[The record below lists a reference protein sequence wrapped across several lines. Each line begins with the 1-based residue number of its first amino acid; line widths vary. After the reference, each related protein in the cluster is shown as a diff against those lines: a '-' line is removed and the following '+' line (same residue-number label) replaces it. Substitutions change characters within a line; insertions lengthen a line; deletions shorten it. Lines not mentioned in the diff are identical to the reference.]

1 MGGGRKKVGAENP
14 KLLRLAR
21 GPLDTWLVHG
31 VTDRWGVRYGKGI
44 RGGGSG
50 RWAGGLGPARVVGK
64 SGLIGRV

>member
-31 VTDRWGVRYGKGI
+31 VTDRWGLGTGKI
-44 RGGGSG
+44 FAA
-50 RWAGGLGPARVVGK
+50 AGLVG
-64 SGLIGRV
+64 GRVGWDPRESWGSRA